1 MPGSLFNLN
10 EIIFGSEQPGALA
23 DPSASSRFDLNTYRY
38 PSSLGNGQYGHYM
51 LFDIYVRENI
61 NPDFGV
67 ETRSGSPTDYII
79 RKALSQTRGGGSV
92 SGALNSLADTSLG
105 SQVINSI
112 QSAASNFSD
121 PLNSINNLFGGSNSD
136 IANRADTELTSINE
150 LFGGPNSAYAT
161 RAKTR
166 ASGLANRAF
175 EQLSNDAK
183 NAFNTLK
190 RATDM
195 IALYMPDTLNFD
207 YNHSYKDLALSENP
221 LVSATQRIAAAAN
234 MAGGKLKG
242 LSPFLVDI
250 LSSVSPQ
257 TGELGQAVLG
267 FAINPQFEVVYQA
280 TSLRNFQF
288 DFMFYPRDEGEATQ
302 VQNIISAFKFHAA
315 PEIISG
321 GGGRYLLAPSA
332 FDIGFFYNGKRNVN
346 LPRISTCVC
355 ENVMVDYA
363 PNGWSA
369 YEVQGQN
376 TPYLGGTGMPVGIR
390 LQLRFKEMTMVTKEL
405 LRSAGSFSTT
415 LNEGNLDARGAS
427 F

>member
-1 MPGSLFNLN
+1 
-10 EIIFGSEQPGALA
+10 
-23 DPSASSRFDLNTYRY
+23 
-38 PSSLGNGQYGHYM
+38 
-51 LFDIYVRENI
+51 
-61 NPDFGV
+61 
-67 ETRSGSPTDYII
+67 
-79 RKALSQTRGGGSV
+79 
-92 SGALNSLADTSLG
+92 
-105 SQVINSI
+105 
-112 QSAASNFSD
+112 
-121 PLNSINNLFGGSNSD
+121 LNSINNLFGGSNSD